1 MREIETGLVR
11 GYSSGDMIMQGIA
24 GCKTQEADRGR
35 GRNMGVCLTAGESTL
50 GTIVSGR

>member
-1 MREIETGLVR
+1 MREIEIGLVR

-24 GCKTQEADRGR
+24 GHRKQTDRQR
-35 GRNMGVCLTAGESTL
+35 RDMGVCLTAGESTL